1 MTVDSVQFFSGV
13 SVAHSS
19 SYVCPV
25 AYDVDCRMASES
37 RLGVEGLCVYT
48 NRYAFVLLGVLTS
61 DFASRSVRRGNNKD
75 RTKNR

>member
-1 MTVDSVQFFSGV
+1 M
-13 SVAHSS
+13 
-19 SYVCPV
+19 

-75 RTKNR
+75 RTKNG